1 MTHNHGIK
9 NNELSAELIS
19 LEITLFLFFLGKLF
33 VVMDEKEY
41 KDFSSV
47 LPAHYLQNNLV
58 VKGELTDENSNGS
71 VNELLNNV
79 PVPEVERLIS
89 RLLFIITDCFSCSQ

>member
-1 MTHNHGIK
+1 MPHNHGIK
-9 NNELSAELIS
+9 NNELSVELIS
-19 LEITLFLFFLGKLF
+19 LEITLFLLLLGKLF
-33 VVMDEKEY
+33 IVMDEKEY
-41 KDFSSV
+41 KDFLSV

-79 PVPEVERLIS
+79 PVSEVE

>member
-1 MTHNHGIK
+1 MPHNHGIK
-9 NNELSAELIS
+9 NNELSVELIS
-19 LEITLFLFFLGKLF
+19 LEIILFLLLLGKLF

-41 KDFSSV
+41 KDFLSV

-71 VNELLNNV
+71 VNE
-79 PVPEVERLIS
+79 
-89 RLLFIITDCFSCSQ
+89 

>member
-1 MTHNHGIK
+1 MPHNHGIK
-9 NNELSAELIS
+9 NNELSVELIS
-19 LEITLFLFFLGKLF
+19 LEIILFLLLLGKLF
-33 VVMDEKEY
+33 IVMDEKEY
-41 KDFSSV
+41 KDFLSV

-79 PVPEVERLIS
+79 PVSEVE

>member
-1 MTHNHGIK
+1 MPHNHAIK
-9 NNELSAELIS
+9 NNELSVELIS
-19 LEITLFLFFLGKLF
+19 LEITLFLLLLGKLF

-41 KDFSSV
+41 KDFLSV

-79 PVPEVERLIS
+79 PVSEVE

>member
-1 MTHNHGIK
+1 MPHNHGIK
-9 NNELSAELIS
+9 NNELSVELIS
-19 LEITLFLFFLGKLF
+19 LEIILFLLLLGKLF

-41 KDFSSV
+41 KDFLSV

-79 PVPEVERLIS
+79 PVSEVE